1 MQRGM
6 YFQRHSLN
14 CKQFMPNPSS
24 LHTEVNK
31 KNFADLFHNE
41 VTAWLVLVL
50 SIVITALGWVLSS
63 QAIEKRANDRFSFE
77 VRDAQERI
85 QSRIHQYEQMLRGG
99 VAFFDAHTTVNREHW
114 RVYVASLD
122 LQRELPGVQGFAFAE
137 RVEPEALQ
145 HHENRVRAEGFPD
158 YSVTPAGE
166 REVYFPITL
175 IEPFDERNQRAFGYD
190 MFSEPTRREA
200 MRRAM
205 DTGQPTVSGLVQ
217 LKQGDEKNP
226 AAGFLIYL
234 PVYTKGVD
242 LSSVNSRRQAIRGF
256 VYSPFVASDLMQKV
270 LGNENIPLNFQL
282 YDTENQAPESLIYD
296 SGLGVENTPPQ
307 AQPFDHTHA
316 VIVPIELSGRTWT
329 ARFESTPDFDRNVHN
344 ALPNLILLAGGVI
357 NVLLFLT
364 IYAFVQQRKRES
376 ASKEKSQF
384 LANMSHE
391 IRTPLNAIL
400 GFNSLLG
407 DQVRDP
413 QSKEYVKQVREA
425 SEQLLGMVEDVL
437 SFSQIEAGSIKIESV
452 EFDLHERVRRTLRL
466 FTAKAQHKGLDLE
479 LEIDAMTPLL
489 VNGDPARYGQVLS
502 NLLNN
507 AIKFS
512 DSGVVRVKVQV
523 DRLDTQ
529 GAVIRTEVHDQGIG
543 FDVSEFERLT
553 RPFEQADN
561 TATRRFG
568 GSGLGLAICKR
579 LTELMGGEL
588 FVASVP
594 QAGSVFGFTLQVKTV
609 FAQVDSIAA
618 VLPPGTLSLLGKKI
632 LVVED
637 NKLNQHVIKAL
648 LSKMQADVLLV
659 DNGQMAVEAVRADSS
674 IDLVLMDIHMPVMNG
689 IDAAIAIRQLPGPV
703 SRLPIVALTA
713 GALQE
718 DEKACMDAGMNE
730 FLSKP
735 VDVPKLRQVLA
746 RQLLGAH

>member
-1 MQRGM
+1 M
-6 YFQRHSLN
+6 S
-14 CKQFMPNPSS
+14 NPSS
-24 LHTEVNK
+24 LHNEDNP

-41 VTAWLVLVL
+41 VTAWLVLAL
-50 SIVITALGWVLSS
+50 SLVITALGWLLSS

-77 VRDAQERI
+77 VREAQERI
-85 QSRIHQYEQMLRGG
+85 QTRINQYQQILRGG

-114 RVYVASLD
+114 RVYVAALN

-137 RVEPEALQ
+137 RVDSEALQ
-145 HHENRVRAEGFPD
+145 EYENRVRAEGFPN
-158 YSVTPAGE
+158 YAVTPAGQ
-166 REVYFPITL
+166 RELYFPITL

-190 MFSEPTRREA
+190 MFSEPIRSEA

-205 DTGQPTVSGLVQ
+205 DTGEPTVSGLVQ
-217 LKQGDEKNP
+217 LKQGDESNP
-226 AAGFLIYL
+226 AAGFLVYL
-234 PVYTKGVD
+234 PVYTNGVD
-242 LSSVNSRRQAIRGF
+242 LTSVDSRRQAIRGF
-256 VYSPFVASDLMQKV
+256 VYSPFIASDLMQNV
-270 LGNENIPLNFQL
+270 LGNEKIPLHFQL
-282 YDTENQAPESLIYD
+282 YDTESMAPESLIYD
-296 SGLGVENTPPQ
+296 STSRVASPQ
-307 AQPFDHTHA
+307 KSQWFGHTHA
-316 VIVPIELSGRTWT
+316 VTVPVELSGRTWT
-329 ARFESTPDFDRNVHN
+329 ARFESTPDFDRDVHS
-344 ALPNLILLAGGVI
+344 ALPTLILLAGGVI
-357 NVLLFLT
+357 DLMLFLT
-364 IYAFVQQRKRES
+364 IYSLVQQRRRQS
-376 ASKEKSQF
+376 ASKLKSQF

-400 GFNSLLG
+400 GFNTLLG
-407 DQVRDP
+407 EQLKDP
-413 QSKEYVKQVREA
+413 QSREYVKQVQEA
-425 SEQLLGMVEDVL
+425 SEQLLAMVEDVL
-437 SFSQIEAGSIKIESV
+437 SFSQIEAGSIRIESV

-479 LEIDAMTPLL
+479 LEIDAMTPRM
-489 VNGDPARYGQVLS
+489 VKGDPARYGQVLS

-512 DSGVVRVKVQV
+512 ERGVVLVKVQV

-529 GAVIRTEVHDQGIG
+529 EAVIRTEVHDQGIG

-594 QAGSVFGFTLQVKTV
+594 QAGSVFGFTLRVQTV
-609 FAQVDSIAA
+609 FAQAGNTAA
-618 VLPPGTLSLLGKKI
+618 LLAPESVSLQGKKI

-648 LSKMQADVLLV
+648 LLKMQADVLMV
-659 DNGQMAVEAVRADSS
+659 DNGQMAVDTVLVDSS

-689 IDAAIAIRQLPGPV
+689 IDAAIAIRQLPGPAG
-703 SRLPIVALTA
+703 RLPIVALTA
-713 GALQE
+713 GALPE
-718 DEKACMDAGMNE
+718 DEQACMQAGMNG

-746 RQLLGAH
+746 QQLFGAY

>member
-1 MQRGM
+1 
-6 YFQRHSLN
+6 
-14 CKQFMPNPSS
+14 MPNPSS
-24 LHTEVNK
+24 LHTDANK

-85 QSRIHQYEQMLRGG
+85 QSRINQYQQILRGG
-99 VAFFDAHTTVNREHW
+99 VAFFDAHTSVNREHW
-114 RVYVASLD
+114 QVYVASLN

-137 RVEPEALQ
+137 RVSPDTLEQ
-145 HHENRVRAEGFPD
+145 YENRIRAEGFPN
-158 YSVTPAGE
+158 YSVTPPGE

-190 MFSEPTRREA
+190 MFSEPVRREA

-217 LKQGDEKNP
+217 LKQGDERNP
-226 AAGFLIYL
+226 AQGFLIYL
-234 PVYTKGVD
+234 PVYTQGVD
-242 LSSVNSRRQAIRGF
+242 LSSVDSRRQAIRGF
-256 VYSPFVASDLMQKV
+256 VYSPFVASDLMQNV
-270 LGNENIPLNFQL
+270 LGNEKIPLHFQL
-282 YDTENQAPESLIYD
+282 YDAESMVPESLIYD
-296 SGLGVENTPPQ
+296 SASGVDTPQ
-307 AQPFDHTHA
+307 QLQQFDHTHA
-316 VIVPIELSGRTWT
+316 VTVPVELSGRTWT
-329 ARFESTPDFDRNVHN
+329 ARFESTPDFDRDVHSS
-344 ALPNLILLAGGVI
+344 LPNLILLAGGTI
-357 NVLLFLT
+357 DLMLFLT
-364 IYAFVQQRKRES
+364 IYSLVQQRRRQS
-376 ASKEKSQF
+376 ASNAKSQF

-400 GFNSLLG
+400 GFNTLLG
-407 DQVRDP
+407 EQLTDP
-413 QSKEYVKQVREA
+413 QAKEYVKQVQEA

-437 SFSQIEAGSIKIESV
+437 SFSQIEAGSIRIENI
-452 EFDLHERVRRTLRL
+452 EFDLHDRVRRTLRL
-466 FTAKAQHKGLDLE
+466 FTAKAQLKGLNLE
-479 LEIDAMTPLL
+479 LEMDAMTPLM
-489 VNGDPARYGQVLS
+489 VKGDPARYGQVLS

-512 DSGVVRVKVQV
+512 DSGVVRVKVQA
-523 DRLDTQ
+523 DRLDMQ
-529 GAVIRTEVHDQGIG
+529 EAVICTEVHDQGIG
-543 FDVSEFERLT
+543 FDVNEFERLT

-594 QAGSVFGFTLQVKTV
+594 QAGSVFGFTLRVQTV
-609 FAQVDSIAA
+609 FVQTGDSTALLPTAA
-618 VLPPGTLSLLGKKI
+618 ESLQGKKI

-648 LSKMQADVLLV
+648 LSKMKADVLLV
-659 DNGQMAVEAVRADSS
+659 DNGQMAVDAVRADSS

-689 IDAAIAIRQLPGPV
+689 IDAAIAIRQLPGPA

-713 GALQE
+713 GALPE
-718 DEKACMDAGMNE
+718 DEQACMNAGMNE

-735 VDVPKLRQVLA
+735 VDVPKLRQVLS

>member
-1 MQRGM
+1 
-6 YFQRHSLN
+6 
-14 CKQFMPNPSS
+14 MPNTSS
-24 LHTEVNK
+24 LHTDANK

-63 QAIEKRANDRFSFE
+63 QTIEKRANDRFSFE

-85 QSRIHQYEQMLRGG
+85 QSRINQYQQILRGG
-99 VAFFDAHTTVNREHW
+99 VAFFDAHTNVNREHW
-114 RVYVASLD
+114 QVYVASLN

-137 RVEPEALQ
+137 RVFPEALQ
-145 HHENRVRAEGFPD
+145 QYENRIRADGFPN
-158 YSVTPAGE
+158 YTVTPTGQ

-190 MFSEPTRREA
+190 MFSEPVRREA

-217 LKQGDEKNP
+217 LKQGDERDP
-226 AAGFLIYL
+226 ATGFLIYL
-234 PVYTKGVD
+234 PVYTQGVD
-242 LSSVNSRRQAIRGF
+242 LSSVDSRRRAIRGF
-256 VYSPFVASDLMQKV
+256 VYSPFVASDLMQNV
-270 LGNENIPLNFQL
+270 LGNEKIPLHFQL
-282 YDTENQAPESLIYD
+282 YDAESMVPESLIYD
-296 SGLGVENTPPQ
+296 SASGVDTPQ
-307 AQPFDHTHA
+307 QLQLFDHTHA
-316 VIVPIELSGRTWT
+316 VTVPVELSGRTWT
-329 ARFESTPDFDRNVHN
+329 ARFESTPDFDRDVHN
-344 ALPNLILLAGGVI
+344 SLPNLILLAGGAI
-357 NVLLFLT
+357 DLMLFLT
-364 IYAFVQQRKRES
+364 IYSLVQQRRRQS
-376 ASKEKSQF
+376 ASNAKSQF

-400 GFNSLLG
+400 GFNTLLG
-407 DQVRDP
+407 EQLTDP
-413 QSKEYVKQVREA
+413 QAKEYVKQVQEA

-437 SFSQIEAGSIKIESV
+437 SFSQIEAGSIRIENI
-452 EFDLHERVRRTLRL
+452 EFDLHDRVRRTLRL
-466 FTAKAQHKGLDLE
+466 FTAKAQLKGLNLE
-479 LEIDAMTPLL
+479 LEMDAMTPLM
-489 VNGDPARYGQVLS
+489 VKGDPARYGQVLS

-512 DSGVVRVKVQV
+512 DSGVVRVKVQA
-523 DRLDTQ
+523 DRLDMHE
-529 GAVIRTEVHDQGIG
+529 AVIRTEVHDQGIG
-543 FDVSEFERLT
+543 FDVNEFERLT

-594 QAGSVFGFTLQVKTV
+594 QAGSVFGFTLRVQTV
-609 FAQVDSIAA
+609 FVQTGDSTALLPTAA
-618 VLPPGTLSLLGKKI
+618 ESLQGKKI

-648 LSKMQADVLLV
+648 LSKMKADVLLV
-659 DNGQMAVEAVRADSS
+659 DNGQMAVDAVRADSS

-689 IDAAIAIRQLPGPV
+689 IDAAIAIRQLPGPA
-703 SRLPIVALTA
+703 SLLPIVALTA

-718 DEKACMDAGMNE
+718 DEQACMNAGMNE

-735 VDVPKLRQVLA
+735 VDVPKLRQVLS

>member
-1 MQRGM
+1 
-6 YFQRHSLN
+6 
-14 CKQFMPNPSS
+14 MPNPSS
-24 LHTEVNK
+24 LHTDANK

-41 VTAWLVLVL
+41 DTAWLVLVL

-85 QSRIHQYEQMLRGG
+85 QSRINQYQQILRGG
-99 VAFFDAHTTVNREHW
+99 VAFFDAHTNVNREHW
-114 RVYVASLD
+114 QVYVASLN

-137 RVEPEALQ
+137 RVFPEALQ
-145 HHENRVRAEGFPD
+145 QYENRIRAEGFAN
-158 YSVTPAGE
+158 YTVTPTGQ

-190 MFSEPTRREA
+190 MFSEPIRREA

-217 LKQGDEKNP
+217 LKQGDERNP
-226 AAGFLIYL
+226 AQGFLIYL
-234 PVYTKGVD
+234 PVYTQGVD
-242 LSSVNSRRQAIRGF
+242 LSSVDSRRQAIRGF
-256 VYSPFVASDLMQKV
+256 VYSPFVASDLMQNV
-270 LGNENIPLNFQL
+270 LGNEKIPLHFQL
-282 YDTENQAPESLIYD
+282 YDAESMVSESLIYD
-296 SGLGVENTPPQ
+296 SASGVDTPQ
-307 AQPFDHTHA
+307 QLQLFDHTHA
-316 VIVPIELSGRTWT
+316 VTVPVELSGRTWT
-329 ARFESTPDFDRNVHN
+329 ARFESTPDFDRDVHSS
-344 ALPNLILLAGGVI
+344 LPNLILLAGGTI
-357 NVLLFLT
+357 DLMLFLT
-364 IYAFVQQRKRES
+364 IYSLVQQRRRQS
-376 ASKEKSQF
+376 ASNAKSQF

-400 GFNSLLG
+400 GFNTLLG
-407 DQVRDP
+407 EQLTDP
-413 QSKEYVKQVREA
+413 QAKEYVKQVQEA

-437 SFSQIEAGSIKIESV
+437 SFSQIEAGSIRIENI
-452 EFDLHERVRRTLRL
+452 EFDLHDRVRRTLRL
-466 FTAKAQHKGLDLE
+466 FTAKAQLKGLNLE
-479 LEIDAMTPLL
+479 LEMDAMTPLM
-489 VNGDPARYGQVLS
+489 VKGDPARYGQVLS

-512 DSGVVRVKVQV
+512 DSGVVRVKVQA
-523 DRLDTQ
+523 DRLDMQ
-529 GAVIRTEVHDQGIG
+529 EAVICTEVHDQGIG
-543 FDVSEFERLT
+543 FDVNEFERLT

-588 FVASVP
+588 FVASMP
-594 QAGSVFGFTLQVKTV
+594 QAGSVFGFTLRVQTV
-609 FAQVDSIAA
+609 FVQTGDSTAQLPTEA
-618 VLPPGTLSLLGKKI
+618 VSLQGKKI

-648 LSKMQADVLLV
+648 LSKMKADVLLV
-659 DNGQMAVEAVRADSS
+659 DNGQMAVDAVRADSS

-689 IDAAIAIRQLPGPV
+689 IDAAIAIRQLPGPA

-713 GALQE
+713 GALPE
-718 DEKACMDAGMNE
+718 DEQACMNAGMNE

-735 VDVPKLRQVLA
+735 VDVPKLRQVLS

>member
-1 MQRGM
+1 
-6 YFQRHSLN
+6 
-14 CKQFMPNPSS
+14 MPNPSS
-24 LHTEVNK
+24 LHTDANK

-85 QSRIHQYEQMLRGG
+85 QSRINQYQQILRGG
-99 VAFFDAHTTVNREHW
+99 VAFFDAHTSVNREHW
-114 RVYVASLD
+114 QVYVASLN

-137 RVEPEALQ
+137 RVSPDTLEQ
-145 HHENRVRAEGFPD
+145 YENRIRAEGFPN
-158 YSVTPAGE
+158 YSVTPPGE

-190 MFSEPTRREA
+190 MFSEPVRREA

-217 LKQGDEKNP
+217 LKQGDERNP
-226 AAGFLIYL
+226 APGFLIYL
-234 PVYTKGVD
+234 PVYTQGVD
-242 LSSVNSRRQAIRGF
+242 LSSVDSRRQAIRGF
-256 VYSPFVASDLMQKV
+256 VYSPFVASDLMQNV
-270 LGNENIPLNFQL
+270 LGNEKIPLHFQL
-282 YDTENQAPESLIYD
+282 YDAESMVPESLIYD
-296 SGLGVENTPPQ
+296 SASGVDTPQ
-307 AQPFDHTHA
+307 QLQQFDHTHA
-316 VIVPIELSGRTWT
+316 VTVPVELSGRTWT
-329 ARFESTPDFDRNVHN
+329 ARFESTPDFDRDVHSS
-344 ALPNLILLAGGVI
+344 LPNLILLAGGAI
-357 NVLLFLT
+357 DLMLFLT
-364 IYAFVQQRKRES
+364 IYSLVQQRRRQS
-376 ASKEKSQF
+376 ASNAKSQF

-400 GFNSLLG
+400 GFNTLLG
-407 DQVRDP
+407 EQLTDP
-413 QSKEYVKQVREA
+413 QAKGYVKQVQEA

-437 SFSQIEAGSIKIESV
+437 SFSQIEAGSIRIENI
-452 EFDLHERVRRTLRL
+452 EFDLHDRVRRTLRL
-466 FTAKAQHKGLDLE
+466 FTAKAQHKGLSLE
-479 LEIDAMTPLL
+479 LEMDAMTPLM
-489 VNGDPARYGQVLS
+489 VKGDPARYGQVLS

-512 DSGVVRVKVQV
+512 DSGVVRVKVQA
-523 DRLDTQ
+523 DRLDMHE
-529 GAVIRTEVHDQGIG
+529 AVIRTEVHDQGIG
-543 FDVSEFERLT
+543 FDVNEFERLT

-594 QAGSVFGFTLQVKTV
+594 QAGSVFGFTLRVQTV
-609 FAQVDSIAA
+609 FVQTGDSTAQLPTEA
-618 VLPPGTLSLLGKKI
+618 VSLQGKKI

-648 LSKMQADVLLV
+648 LSKMKADVLLV
-659 DNGQMAVEAVRADSS
+659 DNGQMAVDAVRADSS

-689 IDAAIAIRQLPGPV
+689 IDAAIAIRQLPGPA
-703 SRLPIVALTA
+703 SLLPIVALTA

-718 DEKACMDAGMNE
+718 DEQACMNAGMNE

-735 VDVPKLRQVLA
+735 VDVPKLRQVLS

>member
-1 MQRGM
+1 
-6 YFQRHSLN
+6 
-14 CKQFMPNPSS
+14 MPNPSS
-24 LHTEVNK
+24 LHTDANK

-85 QSRIHQYEQMLRGG
+85 QSRINQYQQILRGG
-99 VAFFDAHTTVNREHW
+99 VAFFDAHTSVNREHW
-114 RVYVASLD
+114 QVYVASLN
-122 LQRELPGVQGFAFAE
+122 LQGELPGVQGFAFAE
-137 RVEPEALQ
+137 RVSPDTLEQ
-145 HHENRVRAEGFPD
+145 YENRIRAEGFPN
-158 YSVTPAGE
+158 YSVTPPGE

-190 MFSEPTRREA
+190 MFSEPVRREA
-200 MRRAM
+200 MQRAM

-217 LKQGDEKNP
+217 LKQGDERNP
-226 AAGFLIYL
+226 APGFLIYL
-234 PVYTKGVD
+234 PVYTQGVD
-242 LSSVNSRRQAIRGF
+242 LSSVDSRRQAIRGF
-256 VYSPFVASDLMQKV
+256 VYSPFVASDLMQNV
-270 LGNENIPLNFQL
+270 LGNEKIPLHFQL
-282 YDTENQAPESLIYD
+282 YDVESMVPESLIYD
-296 SGLGVENTPPQ
+296 SASGVDTPQ
-307 AQPFDHTHA
+307 QLQLFDHTHA
-316 VIVPIELSGRTWT
+316 VTVPVELSGRTWT
-329 ARFESTPDFDRNVHN
+329 ARFESTPDFDRDVHN
-344 ALPNLILLAGGVI
+344 SLPNLILLAGGAI
-357 NVLLFLT
+357 DLMLFLT
-364 IYAFVQQRKRES
+364 IYSLVQQRRRQS
-376 ASKEKSQF
+376 ASNAKSQF

-400 GFNSLLG
+400 GFNTLLG
-407 DQVRDP
+407 EQLTDP
-413 QSKEYVKQVREA
+413 QAKGYVKQVQEA

-437 SFSQIEAGSIKIESV
+437 SFSQIEAGSIRIENI
-452 EFDLHERVRRTLRL
+452 EFDLHDRVRRTLRL
-466 FTAKAQHKGLDLE
+466 FTAKAQHKGLSLE
-479 LEIDAMTPLL
+479 LEMDAMTPLM
-489 VNGDPARYGQVLS
+489 VKGDPARYGQVLS

-512 DSGVVRVKVQV
+512 DSGVVRVKVQA
-523 DRLDTQ
+523 DRLDMHE
-529 GAVIRTEVHDQGIG
+529 AVIRTEVHDQGIG
-543 FDVSEFERLT
+543 FDVNEFERLT

-579 LTELMGGEL
+579 LAELMGGEL

-594 QAGSVFGFTLQVKTV
+594 QAGSVFGFTLRVQTV
-609 FAQVDSIAA
+609 FVQTGNSTAP
-618 VLPPGTLSLLGKKI
+618 LPTEAELLQGKKI

-648 LSKMQADVLLV
+648 LSKMNVDVLLV
-659 DNGQMAVEAVRADSS
+659 DNGQMAVDAVRADSS

-689 IDAAIAIRQLPGPV
+689 IDAAIAIRQLPGPA
-703 SRLPIVALTA
+703 SLLPIVALTA
-713 GALQE
+713 GALPE
-718 DEKACMDAGMNE
+718 DEQACMNAGMNE

-746 RQLLGAH
+746 RQLSVTH

>member
-1 MQRGM
+1 
-6 YFQRHSLN
+6 
-14 CKQFMPNPSS
+14 MPNPSS
-24 LHTEVNK
+24 LHTDANK

-85 QSRIHQYEQMLRGG
+85 QSRINQYQQILRGG
-99 VAFFDAHTTVNREHW
+99 VAFFDAHTSVNREHW
-114 RVYVASLD
+114 QVYVASLN

-137 RVEPEALQ
+137 RVSPDTLEQ
-145 HHENRVRAEGFPD
+145 YENRIRAEGFPN
-158 YSVTPAGE
+158 YSVTPPGE

-190 MFSEPTRREA
+190 MFSEPVRREA

-217 LKQGDEKNP
+217 LKQGDERNP
-226 AAGFLIYL
+226 APGFLIYL
-234 PVYTKGVD
+234 PVYTQGVD
-242 LSSVNSRRQAIRGF
+242 LSSVDSRRQAIRGF
-256 VYSPFVASDLMQKV
+256 VYSPFVASDLMQNV
-270 LGNENIPLNFQL
+270 LGNEKIPLHFQL
-282 YDTENQAPESLIYD
+282 YDAESRVPESLIYD
-296 SGLGVENTPPQ
+296 SASGVDTPQ
-307 AQPFDHTHA
+307 QLQLFDHTHA
-316 VIVPIELSGRTWT
+316 VTVPVELSGRTWT
-329 ARFESTPDFDRNVHN
+329 ARFESTPDFDRDVHN
-344 ALPNLILLAGGVI
+344 SLPNLILLAGGAI
-357 NVLLFLT
+357 DLMQFLT
-364 IYAFVQQRKRES
+364 IYSLVQQRRRQS
-376 ASKEKSQF
+376 ASNAKSQF

-400 GFNSLLG
+400 GFNTLLG
-407 DQVRDP
+407 EQLTDP
-413 QSKEYVKQVREA
+413 QAKGYVKQVQEA

-437 SFSQIEAGSIKIESV
+437 SFSQIEAGSIRIENI
-452 EFDLHERVRRTLRL
+452 EFDLHDRVRRTLRL
-466 FTAKAQHKGLDLE
+466 FTAKAQHKGLSLE
-479 LEIDAMTPLL
+479 LEMDAMTPLM
-489 VNGDPARYGQVLS
+489 VKGDPARYGQVLS

-512 DSGVVRVKVQV
+512 DSGVVRVKVQA
-523 DRLDTQ
+523 DRLDMHE
-529 GAVIRTEVHDQGIG
+529 AVIRTEVHDQGIG
-543 FDVSEFERLT
+543 FDVNEFERLT

-594 QAGSVFGFTLQVKTV
+594 QAGSVFGFTLRVQTV
-609 FAQVDSIAA
+609 FVQTGDSTALLPTEA
-618 VLPPGTLSLLGKKI
+618 VSLQGKKI

-648 LSKMQADVLLV
+648 LSKMKADVLLV
-659 DNGQMAVEAVRADSS
+659 DNGQMAVDAVRADSS

-689 IDAAIAIRQLPGPV
+689 IDAAIAIRQLPGPA
-703 SRLPIVALTA
+703 SLLPIVALTA

-718 DEKACMDAGMNE
+718 DEQACMNAGMNE

-746 RQLLGAH
+746 RQLSVTH

>member
-1 MQRGM
+1 M
-6 YFQRHSLN
+6 S
-14 CKQFMPNPSS
+14 NPSS
-24 LHTEVNK
+24 LHNEDNP

-41 VTAWLVLVL
+41 VTAWLVLAL
-50 SIVITALGWVLSS
+50 SLVITALGWLLSS
-63 QAIEKRANDRFSFE
+63 QAIEKRVNDRFSFE
-77 VRDAQERI
+77 VREAQERI
-85 QSRIHQYEQMLRGG
+85 QTRINQYQQILRGG

-114 RVYVASLD
+114 RVYVAALN

-137 RVEPEALQ
+137 RVDSDALQ
-145 HHENRVRAEGFPD
+145 EYQNRVRAEGFPN
-158 YSVTPAGE
+158 YAVTPAGQ
-166 REVYFPITL
+166 RELYFPITL
-175 IEPFDERNQRAFGYD
+175 IEPFDDRNQRAFGYD
-190 MFSEPTRREA
+190 MFSEPIRSEA

-205 DTGQPTVSGLVQ
+205 DTGEPTVSGLVQ
-217 LKQGDEKNP
+217 LKQGDESNP
-226 AAGFLIYL
+226 AAGFLMYL
-234 PVYTKGVD
+234 PVYANGVD
-242 LSSVNSRRQAIRGF
+242 LTSVDSRRQAIRGF
-256 VYSPFVASDLMQKV
+256 VYSPFIASDLMQNV
-270 LGNENIPLNFQL
+270 LGNEKIPLHFQL
-282 YDTENQAPESLIYD
+282 YDTESMAPESLIYD
-296 SGLGVENTPPQ
+296 SISGVASPQ
-307 AQPFDHTHA
+307 KSKWFGHTHA
-316 VIVPIELSGRTWT
+316 VTVPVELFGRTWT
-329 ARFESTPDFDRNVHN
+329 ARFESTPDFDQDVHS
-344 ALPNLILLAGGVI
+344 ALPTLILLAGGAI
-357 NVLLFLT
+357 DLMLFFT
-364 IYAFVQQRKRES
+364 IYSLVQQRRRQS
-376 ASKEKSQF
+376 ASKLKSQF

-400 GFNSLLG
+400 GFNTLLG
-407 DQVRDP
+407 EQLKDP
-413 QSKEYVKQVREA
+413 QSREYVKQVQEA
-425 SEQLLGMVEDVL
+425 SEQLLAMVEDVL

-479 LEIDAMTPLL
+479 LEIDAMTPRM
-489 VNGDPARYGQVLS
+489 VKGDPARYGQVLS

-512 DSGVVRVKVQV
+512 ERGVVLVKVQV

-529 GAVIRTEVHDQGIG
+529 EAVIRTEVHDQGIG

-594 QAGSVFGFTLQVKTV
+594 QAGSVFGFTVQVQTV
-609 FAQVDSIAA
+609 FAQAGNTAA
-618 VLPPGTLSLLGKKI
+618 LLAPESVSLQGKKI

-648 LSKMQADVLLV
+648 LSKMQADVLMV
-659 DNGQMAVEAVRADSS
+659 DNGQMAVDTVLVDSS

-689 IDAAIAIRQLPGPV
+689 IDAAIAIRHLPGPAGC
-703 SRLPIVALTA
+703 LPIVALTA
-713 GALQE
+713 GALPE
-718 DEKACMDAGMNE
+718 DEQACMQAGMNG

-746 RQLLGAH
+746 QQLFGAY

>member
-1 MQRGM
+1 
-6 YFQRHSLN
+6 
-14 CKQFMPNPSS
+14 MPNPSS
-24 LHTEVNK
+24 LHTDANK

-85 QSRIHQYEQMLRGG
+85 QSRINQYQQILRGG
-99 VAFFDAHTTVNREHW
+99 VAFFDAHTSVNREHW
-114 RVYVASLD
+114 QVYVASLN

-137 RVEPEALQ
+137 RVSPDTLEQ
-145 HHENRVRAEGFPD
+145 YENRIRAEGFPN
-158 YSVTPAGE
+158 YSVTPPGE

-190 MFSEPTRREA
+190 MFSEPVRREA

-217 LKQGDEKNP
+217 LKQGDERNP
-226 AAGFLIYL
+226 APGFLIYL
-234 PVYTKGVD
+234 PVYTQGVD
-242 LSSVNSRRQAIRGF
+242 LSSVDSRRRAIRGF
-256 VYSPFVASDLMQKV
+256 VYSPFVASDLMQNV
-270 LGNENIPLNFQL
+270 LGNEKIPLHFQL
-282 YDTENQAPESLIYD
+282 YDAESMVPESLIYD
-296 SGLGVENTPPQ
+296 SASGVDTPQ
-307 AQPFDHTHA
+307 QLQLFDHTHA
-316 VIVPIELSGRTWT
+316 VTVPVELSGRTWT
-329 ARFESTPDFDRNVHN
+329 ARFESTPDFDRDVHN
-344 ALPNLILLAGGVI
+344 SLPNLILLAGGAI
-357 NVLLFLT
+357 DLMLFLT
-364 IYAFVQQRKRES
+364 IYSLVQQRRRQS
-376 ASKEKSQF
+376 ASNAKSQF

-400 GFNSLLG
+400 GFNTLLG
-407 DQVRDP
+407 EQLTDP
-413 QSKEYVKQVREA
+413 QAKEYVKQVQEA

-437 SFSQIEAGSIKIESV
+437 SFSQIEAGSIRIENI
-452 EFDLHERVRRTLRL
+452 EFDLHDRVRRTLRL
-466 FTAKAQHKGLDLE
+466 FTAKAQLKDLNLE
-479 LEIDAMTPLL
+479 LEMDAMTPLM
-489 VNGDPARYGQVLS
+489 VKGDPARYGQVLS

-512 DSGVVRVKVQV
+512 DSGVVRVKVQA
-523 DRLDTQ
+523 DRLDMHE
-529 GAVIRTEVHDQGIG
+529 AVIRTEVHDQGIG
-543 FDVSEFERLT
+543 FDVNEFERLT

-594 QAGSVFGFTLQVKTV
+594 QAGSVFGFTLRVQTV
-609 FAQVDSIAA
+609 FVQTGDSTALLPTAA
-618 VLPPGTLSLLGKKI
+618 ESLQGKKI

-648 LSKMQADVLLV
+648 LSKMKADVLLV
-659 DNGQMAVEAVRADSS
+659 DNGQMAVDAVRADSS

-689 IDAAIAIRQLPGPV
+689 IDAAIAIRQLPGPA
-703 SRLPIVALTA
+703 SLLPIVALTA

-718 DEKACMDAGMNE
+718 DERACMNAGMNE

-735 VDVPKLRQVLA
+735 VDVPKLRQVLS
-746 RQLLGAH
+746 RQLLGVH

>member
-1 MQRGM
+1 
-6 YFQRHSLN
+6 
-14 CKQFMPNPSS
+14 MPNPSS
-24 LHTEVNK
+24 LHTDANK

-85 QSRIHQYEQMLRGG
+85 QSRINQYQQILRGG
-99 VAFFDAHTTVNREHW
+99 VAFFDAHTSVNREHW
-114 RVYVASLD
+114 QVYVASLN
-122 LQRELPGVQGFAFAE
+122 LQGELPGVQGFAFAE
-137 RVEPEALQ
+137 RVSPDTLEQ
-145 HHENRVRAEGFPD
+145 YENRIRAEGFPN
-158 YSVTPAGE
+158 YSVTPPGE

-175 IEPFDERNQRAFGYD
+175 IEPFDERNQRAFGFD
-190 MFSEPTRREA
+190 MFSEPIRREA
-200 MRRAM
+200 MQRAM

-217 LKQGDEKNP
+217 LKQGDERNP
-226 AAGFLIYL
+226 APGFLIYL
-234 PVYTKGVD
+234 PVYTQGVD
-242 LSSVNSRRQAIRGF
+242 LSSVDSRRQAIRGF
-256 VYSPFVASDLMQKV
+256 VYSPFVASDLMQNV
-270 LGNENIPLNFQL
+270 LGNEKIPLHFQL
-282 YDTENQAPESLIYD
+282 YDAESMVPESLIYD
-296 SGLGVENTPPQ
+296 SASGIDTPQ
-307 AQPFDHTHA
+307 QLQLFDHTHA
-316 VIVPIELSGRTWT
+316 VTVPVELSGRTWT
-329 ARFESTPDFDRNVHN
+329 ARFESTPDFDRDVHN
-344 ALPNLILLAGGVI
+344 SLPNLILLAGGAI
-357 NVLLFLT
+357 DLMLFLT
-364 IYAFVQQRKRES
+364 IYSLVQQRRRQS
-376 ASKEKSQF
+376 ASNAKSQF

-400 GFNSLLG
+400 GFNTLLG
-407 DQVRDP
+407 EQLTDP
-413 QSKEYVKQVREA
+413 QAKGYVKQVQEA

-437 SFSQIEAGSIKIESV
+437 SFSQIEAGSIRIENI
-452 EFDLHERVRRTLRL
+452 EFDLHDRVRRTLRL
-466 FTAKAQHKGLDLE
+466 FTAKAQHKGLSLE
-479 LEIDAMTPLL
+479 LEMDAMTPLM
-489 VNGDPARYGQVLS
+489 VKGDPARYGQVLS

-512 DSGVVRVKVQV
+512 DSGVVRVKVQA
-523 DRLDTQ
+523 DRLDMHE
-529 GAVIRTEVHDQGIG
+529 ALIRTEVHDQGIG
-543 FDVSEFERLT
+543 FDVNEFERLT

-594 QAGSVFGFTLQVKTV
+594 QAGSVFGFTLRVQTV
-609 FAQVDSIAA
+609 FVQTGDSTALLPTEA
-618 VLPPGTLSLLGKKI
+618 VSLQGKKI

-648 LSKMQADVLLV
+648 LSKMNADVLLV
-659 DNGQMAVEAVRADSS
+659 DNGQMAVDAVRADSS

-689 IDAAIAIRQLPGPV
+689 IDAAIAIRQLPGPA
-703 SRLPIVALTA
+703 SLLPIVALTA
-713 GALQE
+713 GALPE
-718 DEKACMDAGMNE
+718 DEQACMNAGMNE

-746 RQLLGAH
+746 RQLSVSH

>member
-1 MQRGM
+1 
-6 YFQRHSLN
+6 
-14 CKQFMPNPSS
+14 MPNPSS
-24 LHTEVNK
+24 LHTDANK

-85 QSRIHQYEQMLRGG
+85 QSRINQYQQILRGG
-99 VAFFDAHTTVNREHW
+99 VAFFDAHTSVNREHW
-114 RVYVASLD
+114 QVYVASLN

-137 RVEPEALQ
+137 RVSPDTLEQ
-145 HHENRVRAEGFPD
+145 YENRIRAEGFPN
-158 YSVTPAGE
+158 YSVTPPGE

-190 MFSEPTRREA
+190 MFSEPVRREA

-217 LKQGDEKNP
+217 LKQGDERNP
-226 AAGFLIYL
+226 APGFLIYL
-234 PVYTKGVD
+234 PVYTQGVD
-242 LSSVNSRRQAIRGF
+242 LSSVDSRRQAIRGF
-256 VYSPFVASDLMQKV
+256 VYSPFVASDLMQNV
-270 LGNENIPLNFQL
+270 LGNEKIPLHFQL
-282 YDTENQAPESLIYD
+282 YDAESMVPESLIYD
-296 SGLGVENTPPQ
+296 SASGVDTPQ
-307 AQPFDHTHA
+307 QLQQFDHTHA
-316 VIVPIELSGRTWT
+316 VTVPVELSGRTWT
-329 ARFESTPDFDRNVHN
+329 ARFESTPDFDRDVHSS
-344 ALPNLILLAGGVI
+344 LPNLILLAGGTI
-357 NVLLFLT
+357 DLMLFLT
-364 IYAFVQQRKRES
+364 IYSLVQQRRRQS
-376 ASKEKSQF
+376 ASNAKSQF

-400 GFNSLLG
+400 GFNTLLG
-407 DQVRDP
+407 EQLTDP
-413 QSKEYVKQVREA
+413 QAKEYVKQVQEA

-437 SFSQIEAGSIKIESV
+437 SFSQIEAGSIRIENI
-452 EFDLHERVRRTLRL
+452 EFDLHDRVRRTLRL
-466 FTAKAQHKGLDLE
+466 FTAKAQLKGLNLE
-479 LEIDAMTPLL
+479 LEMDAMTPLM
-489 VNGDPARYGQVLS
+489 VKGDPARYGQVLS

-512 DSGVVRVKVQV
+512 DSGVVRVKVQA
-523 DRLDTQ
+523 DRLDMHE
-529 GAVIRTEVHDQGIG
+529 AVIRTEVHDQGIG
-543 FDVSEFERLT
+543 FDVNEFERLT

-594 QAGSVFGFTLQVKTV
+594 QAGSVFGFTLRVQTV
-609 FAQVDSIAA
+609 FVQTGDSTALLPTAA
-618 VLPPGTLSLLGKKI
+618 ESLQGKKI

-648 LSKMQADVLLV
+648 LSKMKADVLLV
-659 DNGQMAVEAVRADSS
+659 DNGQMAVDAVRADSS

-689 IDAAIAIRQLPGPV
+689 IDAAIAIRQLPGPA
-703 SRLPIVALTA
+703 SLLPIVALTA

-718 DEKACMDAGMNE
+718 DEQACMNAGMNE

-735 VDVPKLRQVLA
+735 VDVPKLRQVLS

>member
-1 MQRGM
+1 
-6 YFQRHSLN
+6 
-14 CKQFMPNPSS
+14 MPNPSS
-24 LHTEVNK
+24 LHTDANK
-31 KNFADLFHNE
+31 RNFADLFHNE

-85 QSRIHQYEQMLRGG
+85 QSRINQYQQILRGG
-99 VAFFDAHTTVNREHW
+99 VAFFDAHTSVNREHW
-114 RVYVASLD
+114 QVYVASLN

-137 RVEPEALQ
+137 RVSPDTLEQ
-145 HHENRVRAEGFPD
+145 YENRIRAEGFPN
-158 YSVTPAGE
+158 YSVTPPGE

-190 MFSEPTRREA
+190 MFSEPVRREA

-217 LKQGDEKNP
+217 LKQGDERNP
-226 AAGFLIYL
+226 APGFLIYL
-234 PVYTKGVD
+234 PVYTQGVD
-242 LSSVNSRRQAIRGF
+242 LSSVDSRRRAIRGF
-256 VYSPFVASDLMQKV
+256 VYSPFVASDLMQNV
-270 LGNENIPLNFQL
+270 LGNEKIPLHFQL
-282 YDTENQAPESLIYD
+282 YDAESRVPESLIYD
-296 SGLGVENTPPQ
+296 SASGVDTPQ
-307 AQPFDHTHA
+307 QLQLFDHTHA
-316 VIVPIELSGRTWT
+316 VTVPVELSGRTWT
-329 ARFESTPDFDRNVHN
+329 ARFESTPDFDRDVHN
-344 ALPNLILLAGGVI
+344 SLPNLILLAGGAI
-357 NVLLFLT
+357 DLMLFLT
-364 IYAFVQQRKRES
+364 IYSLVQQRRRQS
-376 ASKEKSQF
+376 ASNAKSQF

-400 GFNSLLG
+400 GFNTLLG
-407 DQVRDP
+407 EQLTDP
-413 QSKEYVKQVREA
+413 QAKEYVKQVQEA

-437 SFSQIEAGSIKIESV
+437 SFSQIEAGSIRIENI
-452 EFDLHERVRRTLRL
+452 EFDLHDRVRRTLRL
-466 FTAKAQHKGLDLE
+466 FTAKAQLKDLNLE
-479 LEIDAMTPLL
+479 LEMDAMTPLM
-489 VNGDPARYGQVLS
+489 VKGDPARYGQVLS

-512 DSGVVRVKVQV
+512 DSGVVRVKVQA
-523 DRLDTQ
+523 DRLDMHE
-529 GAVIRTEVHDQGIG
+529 AVIRTEVHDQGIG
-543 FDVSEFERLT
+543 FDVNEFERLT

-594 QAGSVFGFTLQVKTV
+594 QAGSVFGFTLRVQTV
-609 FAQVDSIAA
+609 FVQTGDSTALLPTAA
-618 VLPPGTLSLLGKKI
+618 ESLQGKKI

-648 LSKMQADVLLV
+648 LSKMKADVLLV
-659 DNGQMAVEAVRADSS
+659 DNGQMAVDAVRADSS

-689 IDAAIAIRQLPGPV
+689 IDAAIAIRQLPGPA
-703 SRLPIVALTA
+703 SLLPIVALTA
-713 GALQE
+713 GALKE
-718 DEKACMDAGMNE
+718 DERACMNAGMNE

-735 VDVPKLRQVLA
+735 VDVPKLRQVLS
-746 RQLLGAH
+746 RQLLGVH